1 MEMAHKGTFFPP
13 VFVIFN
19 ALLDETFDFPNT
31 FCFTKGEGIQKEGE
45 ISMEKITSEAA
56 FQVAIQSP
64 RLTVAVFKADW
75 CGDCKFI
82 DPFMPEVEAKYEEQ
96 VTLIEVDV
104 DQVGDVSQQQ
114 NILGIPSFVAYTDGR
129 ELVRFVNKLRKSREE
144 IEDFLKRAIEVYNTI
159 HK

>member
-1 MEMAHKGTFFPP
+1 MMDK
-13 VFVIFN
+13 
-19 ALLDETFDFPNT
+19 
-31 FCFTKGEGIQKEGE
+31 
-45 ISMEKITSEAA
+45 ISSPAQ

-75 CGDCKFI
+75 CVDCKFI
-82 DPFMPEVEAKYEEQ
+82 DPFMPDVEQKYAERL
-96 VTLIEVDV
+96 TLVEVDV
-104 DQVGDVSQQQ
+104 DAVGDVSQEQ

-144 IEDFLKRAIEVYNTI
+144 IEKFLDTALDVYLSI